1 MIALKI
7 NISKTEPNTLK
18 YPLHTHNHWEIM
30 YYVSG
35 SGYLATDEENIDFTA
50 GSIIAVP
57 PNTPHGSVSEY
68 GFCNIS
74 IGADFSHLLH
84 FDKPILISDNSHFEG
99 KTLANLIYNN
109 RFCSQNLLS
118 SLCEAFA
125 YFFTENT
132 NTESH
137 AKSTVYK
144 IAKQIQQNYNSPDID
159 IAKFL
164 DQSGYSRDYIRNCF
178 TKEIGLSPVAFLAK
192 ERIEKARKLIEIYGR
207 NIPLGRI
214 CEMCGYV
221 DYIYFSKTF
230 TKLVGISPK
239 AYLDNL
245 FQSVSYSVD

>member
-1 MIALKI
+1 MIWVIILNI
-7 NISKTEPNTLK
+7 NISKTAPNTIK

-30 YYVSG
+30 YYISG
-35 SGYLATDEENIDFTA
+35 SGYLETDEKNIDFSV

-57 PNTPHGSVSEY
+57 PYTLHGSVSKD

-74 IGADFSHLLH
+74 IGADFSHLLR
-84 FDKPILISDNSHFEG
+84 FEKPILINDNSYFEG

-109 RFCSQNLLS
+109 RFGGQNLLS

-125 YFFTENT
+125 HFFIENA
-132 NTESH
+132 NTESNTK
-137 AKSTVYK
+137 ATVYK
-144 IAKQIQQNYNSPDID
+144 IANQIQQNYNSPDVNVSV
-159 IAKFL
+159 FL

-178 TKEIGLSPVAFLAK
+178 TKEMGLSPVAFLAK

-207 NIPLGRI
+207 SISLSQI

-230 TKLVGISPK
+230 RSLVGMSPK
-239 AYLDNL
+239 SYLESL
-245 FQSVSYSVD
+245 F